1 MRLIQYVANEQTYTL
16 AYDAESRL
24 VSVSGAATANFY
36 YDGDGKP
43 LGRACRD
50 QVKSVEGSEMIL
62 GACPE
67 LGEGSARTTKSI
79 SPAAQSPSTISLELQ
94 E

>member
-1 MRLIQYVANEQTYTL
+1 MGGET
-16 AYDAESRL
+16 
-24 VSVSGAATANFY
+24 
-36 YDGDGKP
+36 
-43 LGRACRD
+43 
-50 QVKSVEGSEMIL
+50 IL

-67 LGEGSARTTKSI
+67 LGEGPARTTKST